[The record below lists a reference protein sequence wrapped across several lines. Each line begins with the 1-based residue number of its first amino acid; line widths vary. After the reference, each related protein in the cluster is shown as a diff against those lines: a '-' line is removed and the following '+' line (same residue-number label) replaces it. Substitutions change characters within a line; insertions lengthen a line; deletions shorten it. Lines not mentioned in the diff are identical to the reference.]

1 MAKGGS
7 GLAAP
12 VWNARRSPLNSGGPW
27 PEPKVAAARVLGIQ
41 RKLHKWASDD
51 QQRRFSDLHNLVC
64 DPVTLMVAWRRVRG
78 NRGSRSAGIDGQTA
92 YEIEVRQGVERF
104 LGELREELRSGTF
117 RPLAVKERAI
127 PKRGGKLRYLG
138 IPTVRDRVVQ
148 AALKLVLEPIFEADF
163 QPCSYGF
170 RPGRRTQDAIAEVQ
184 HFTFRSYEWVV
195 EGDIEACFDRIDHA
209 ALMGRVRD
217 RIEDKRVLR
226 LIKAFLHAGILKQ
239 HGGLERSVTGT
250 PQGGIL
256 SPLLANIA
264 LSALDEHFAR
274 AWEAMGNVGQR
285 YRARKRGEATY
296 RLVRYADDF
305 VICVAGT
312 RRHAEALVT
321 ETARVLRPLGLT
333 LSMEK
338 TRITHI
344 DEGFDFLGWRV
355 KRDLGRRGRP
365 GIFLFASKAALAT
378 VKAKDQADHPQR
390 HQSVARSAPAPAQ
403 PGAARLVRLF
413 PLRSIVADLSIPA
426 PIHVATGHGMAATQV
441 PEAQLALAATP
452 PPSRLVADRQ
462 GNDALQPGGGQHD
475 SLPLPSRAH
484 RHPLAV
490 RSDRLARC
498 DRLPRATA
506 IPVQRQ
512 PPACPWRAGCGGTRT
527 SGSEGGGEQTTA
539 RERGIG
545 GSPPTLRRVDR
556 RRARRAPAR

>member
-12 VWNARRSPLNSGGPW
+12 VWKARRSPVNTGALLALSAQ
-27 PEPKVAAARVLGIQ
+27 AATERVLGIQ

-51 QQRRFSDLHNLVC
+51 QERGFSDLHNLVC
-64 DPVTLMVAWRRVRG
+64 DPATLLVAWRRVRG

-92 YEIEVRQGVERF
+92 YEIEVRKGVERF
-104 LGELREELRSGTF
+104 LGEIREELRAGTF
-117 RPLAVKERAI
+117 RPVAVKERAI

-195 EGDIEACFDRIDHA
+195 EGDIEACFDRIDHV

-217 RIEDKRVLR
+217 RIEDKRVLL
-226 LIKAFLHAGILKQ
+226 LIKAFLKAGILRQ
-239 HGGLERSVTGT
+239 HGGLQRSVTGT

-274 AWEAMGNVGQR
+274 AWKATGTAGQR
-285 YRARKRGEATY
+285 HYARKRGEATY

-305 VICVAGT
+305 VICVAGS

-333 LSMEK
+333 LSAEK

-344 DEGFDFLGWRV
+344 DEGIDFLGWRI
-355 KRDLGRRGRP
+355 KRDRGRRGRP
-365 GIFLFASKAALAT
+365 GIFLFPSKRSLAT
-378 VKAKDQADHPQR
+378 VKAKIKQITRSGTNQALDQLLHRLNPVLRGWCAYFRSGQSSRTFQYLR
-390 HQSVARSAPAPAQ
+390 HYTWRRVVGWLRRKYPKRNWRWLRRHHLPGWWPTAKDSVLYNPAALSTKWYRYR
-403 PGAARLVRLF
+403 AARIETPWQSGRIATRDATAYLEQLQLLF
-413 PLRSIVADLSIPA
+413 EDDHQHARGEP
-426 PIHVATGHGMAATQV
+426 
-441 PEAQLALAATP
+441 
-452 PPSRLVADRQ
+452 
-462 GNDALQPGGGQHD
+462 DAGE
-475 SLPLPSRAH
+475 
-484 RHPLAV
+484 
-490 RSDRLARC
+490 LARPV
-498 DRLPRATA
+498 RRAAASKPPRATA
-506 IPVQRQ
+506 
-512 PPACPWRAGCGGTRT
+512 A
-527 SGSEGGGEQTTA
+527 
-539 RERGIG
+539 
-545 GSPPTLRRVDR
+545 
-556 RRARRAPAR
+556 